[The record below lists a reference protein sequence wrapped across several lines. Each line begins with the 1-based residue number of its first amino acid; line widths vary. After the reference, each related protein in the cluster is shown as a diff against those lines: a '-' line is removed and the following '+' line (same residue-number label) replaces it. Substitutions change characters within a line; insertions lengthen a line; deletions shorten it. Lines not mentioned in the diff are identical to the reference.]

1 MKTKNE
7 FLLKGGITSIH
18 SARTVSR
25 MVVAT
30 DGGGLTAFV
39 NVVFFPD
46 VDISNFKLGDR
57 VTVKGHVQFQILRDS
72 AGNTT
77 GYRQTLVADSI
88 ELTPRLL
95 AAFIKEDSNLYNGGV
110 QADENEILLF
120 GRVSH
125 VFDTTNGAVIIDNL
139 IQYGGFDFVVCDTG
153 NNTRDCSIISLE
165 KADEVLLVVTQDV
178 NTANCNSSFLSTM
191 RKVGFDMNKIRLVI
205 NKARPAKI
213 VAISTEEL
221 EEAFVNPNTGKPY
234 PCITRIKDNNEVKH
248 ANNLGEPLV
257 YNSSHEFT
265 RSIGIIAKEI
275 IGDHFVLGEPEKKKG
290 FFKKL
295 FGKK

>member
-77 GYRQTLVADSI
+77 GYRQTLIADSI

-125 VFDTTNGAVIIDNL
+125 VFDTTNGAVIITIQIPRTQGSFVDNCNVVCFKRQAEEALKLKKGDCILTYNVVRTRRNDKTETFEQNL
-139 IQYGGFDFVVCDTG
+139 ICRDILKIAGF
-153 NNTRDCSIISLE
+153 E
-165 KADEVLLVVTQDV
+165 
-178 NTANCNSSFLSTM
+178 NS
-191 RKVGFDMNKIRLVI
+191 
-205 NKARPAKI
+205 
-213 VAISTEEL
+213 
-221 EEAFVNPNTGKPY
+221 
-234 PCITRIKDNNEVKH
+234 
-248 ANNLGEPLV
+248 
-257 YNSSHEFT
+257 
-265 RSIGIIAKEI
+265 
-275 IGDHFVLGEPEKKKG
+275 
-290 FFKKL
+290 
-295 FGKK
+295 